1 MLNNIILC
9 LHIILLIAAIC
20 ISVFRMFCM
29 YNNSKIGEQIKRL
42 IIETPWIKIN
52 SNLHIKREQTKLTD
66 KRAR

>member
-1 MLNNIILC
+1 
-9 LHIILLIAAIC
+9 
-20 ISVFRMFCM
+20 M